1 MFVGRE
7 RELARLADLV
17 FAARGGRSGAL
28 VLSGEPGIG
37 KTSLLQAA
45 AEMADGMQVLSAR
58 GVSSESEL
66 PFAGLTEVF
75 AGMGAVLAVLPDRQ
89 RLAMEGALGIRHST
103 SVDPFTVGVA
113 TLGLM
118 AAIAERGPVLCIVD
132 DLQWLDASS
141 TEALTFA
148 ARRLQAEGVAVL
160 FAVRTGDDVGG
171 TTADL
176 ETIVLEGLSLSAAEQ
191 VLSAV
196 AATFVEPDVA
206 RSLYRATGGNPL
218 ALVELPGLLSS
229 EQLGGWVPLDDP
241 LPPGPITDRA
251 FRQRIAGLSADSRTA
266 LLVVAATGTGELDL
280 VLAALRDLGVEPAAL
295 EEAEE
300 ARIITEDHDRV
311 EFRHPLLRAGA
322 YYAAMA
328 PGRRRA
334 HAAVARALDT
344 SDGRRAWQL
353 AAASVAPDTTVAD
366 ALEDAA
372 VEARQRGAHAT
383 AARALQRA
391 AQLTPDADIRARRLG
406 EASGDLNMIGR
417 PRAGVELATEALRH
431 VRSAV
436 LHADLELVRS
446 SLLMVIG
453 RPQEAHETLMLEA
466 AKFEEAAPDRAAAL
480 QLTAVGPCY
489 LVGDGLLAYRTAER
503 AHRNA
508 CRVGGPLEVFAGAV
522 LAQTLVIRGDANR
535 ARPLL
540 EACLP
545 YLMEADPVW
554 GPHLAMAPA
563 VCMSYLW
570 IEQFTTART
579 LVARFIDAARVAG
592 APGLLPFPLSV
603 LAEIDVRSGAWDE
616 AYSGLYEAVELARQT
631 GQAVHLPRLLSGLAR
646 IEAQRGDEAGCRA
659 HTTESTELGI
669 ELGETRSAQMNADE
683 VLGLLEFAKARHG
696 AALTHLDRLGRALAA
711 QEVGE
716 PSLMGAAPE
725 RIEALTRVGRREEAV
740 GALAVL
746 SGHAEMTGSRWGAAV
761 VERCKGVISGA
772 EAAGQHFDA
781 ALHLHEQVAMPFER
795 ARTELCFGEA
805 LRRSKRRREAR
816 EQLGRALDTFGRLGA
831 RPWIARAE
839 HELAATGLS
848 ARRRDPGAAVE
859 LTPQELRVALTVAEG
874 ASNREAAAALFL
886 STKTIEFH
894 LGSIYRKLNVRSRSD
909 LARFYASQ
917 RFD

>member
-1 MFVGRE
+1 VFVGRE
-7 RELARLADLV
+7 RELARLAELV
-17 FAARGGRSGAL
+17 AGAREGRSGAL

-37 KTSLLQAA
+37 KTALCQAA
-45 AEMADGMQVLSAR
+45 AEMADGMQVLRAR

-75 AGMGAVLAVLPDRQ
+75 AGTGDVVALLPDRQ
-89 RLAMEGALGIRHST
+89 RVAMEGALGTRHST

-113 TLGLM
+113 TLGLL

-132 DLQWLDASS
+132 DLQWVDASS

-160 FAVRTGDDVGG
+160 FATRTGDEAAGS
-171 TTADL
+171 TADL
-176 ETIVLEGLSLSAAEQ
+176 ETLVLGGLSLSAAER

-196 AATFVEPDVA
+196 TATSVEPDVA
-206 RSLYRATGGNPL
+206 RSLHTATGGNPL
-218 ALVELPGLLSS
+218 ALEELPALLSPG
-229 EQLGGWVPLDDP
+229 QLGGWVPLEDP

-266 LLVVAATGTGELDL
+266 LLVVAASGTGELGL
-280 VLAALRDLGVEPAAL
+280 VVTSLADLGVGPAAL

-300 ARIITEDHDRV
+300 ARIVTVDHDRV
-311 EFRHPLLRAGA
+311 EFRHPLLRAAA
-322 YYAAMA
+322 YHAAMA

-334 HAAVARALDT
+334 HAAVARALDAG
-344 SDGRRAWQL
+344 DARRAWHL
-353 AAASVAPDTTVAD
+353 AAASVAPDAAVAD
-366 ALEDAA
+366 ALDEVG
-372 VEARQRGAHAT
+372 VEARGRGAHAT
-383 AARALQRA
+383 AARALHRA
-391 AQLTPDADIRARRLG
+391 AQLTPDADVRARRLG
-406 EASGDLNMIGR
+406 EASGDLIMIGR
-417 PRAGVELATEALRH
+417 PGAGVELATEALRH
-431 VRSAV
+431 VRSAE

-453 RPQEAHETLMLEA
+453 RPHEAHGILMAEA
-466 AKFEEAAPDRAAAL
+466 AKFEAGAPGRAAAL

-489 LVGDGLLAYRTAER
+489 LVGDGQLAYRTAEQ

-508 CRVGGPLEVFAGAV
+508 RRVGGPLEVFAGAV
-522 LAQTLVIRGDANR
+522 LAQTLVIRGDTTR

-570 IEQFTTART
+570 IEQFTTARA
-579 LVARFIDAARVAG
+579 LLARYIDGARVAG

-603 LAEIDVRSGAWDE
+603 LAEIDFRCGAWDQ
-616 AYSGLYEAVELARQT
+616 AYSGLHEAVELAHQT

-646 IEAQRGDEAGCRA
+646 VEAQRGDEAGCRA
-659 HTTESTELGI
+659 HTAESMSLAL

-683 VLGLLEFAKARHG
+683 VLGLLEFAQNRPDV
-696 AALTHLDRLGRALAA
+696 ALTHLDRLGQALIAE
-711 QEVGE
+711 EVGE

-725 RIEALTRVGRREEAV
+725 RIEALARVGRRDDAV
-740 GALAVL
+740 HALAVL
-746 SGHAEMTGSRWGAAV
+746 SRQAEMTGSKWAAAV
-761 VERCKGVISGA
+761 VERSRGVLGGA
-772 EAAGQHFDA
+772 EAADEHFHA
-781 ALHLHEQVAMPFER
+781 ALRLHDEVAIPFER
-795 ARTELCFGEA
+795 ARTELSFAEA
-805 LRRSKRRREAR
+805 LRRGKRRREAR

-831 RPWIARAE
+831 RPWVARAE
-839 HELAATGLS
+839 DELAATGLS
-848 ARRRDPGAAVE
+848 ARRRDPAAAVE
-859 LTPQELRVALTVAEG
+859 LTPQELRVALAVAQG
-874 ASNREAAAALFL
+874 ATNREAAAALFL

-894 LGSIYRKLNVRSRSD
+894 LGSIYRKLGVRSRSG
-909 LARFYASQ
+909 LARHYASQ
-917 RFD
+917 RG